1 LALIIHK
8 AVSPSRVIA
17 MMQDNLFQKIIDRQ
31 IPANIVYEDDRCLA
45 FRDINP
51 QAPVHVLIIP
61 RKVIPTHADMK
72 PEDRELV
79 GHLHMVAA
87 QLAEKLGTSDGYRL
101 VINCKEPAG
110 QTVPHLHLHLLGG
123 RNFHWPPG

>member
-1 LALIIHK
+1 
-8 AVSPSRVIA
+8 
-17 MMQDNLFQKIIDRQ
+17 MMTDNLFQKIIDRK
-31 IPANIVYEDDRCLA
+31 IPADIVYEDDRCLA

-61 RKVIPTHADMK
+61 RKVIPTHDEIGETDK
-72 PEDRELV
+72 ELV
-79 GHLHMVAA
+79 GHLHLVAA
-87 QLAEKLGTSDGYRL
+87 RLAKELGIGAGYRL